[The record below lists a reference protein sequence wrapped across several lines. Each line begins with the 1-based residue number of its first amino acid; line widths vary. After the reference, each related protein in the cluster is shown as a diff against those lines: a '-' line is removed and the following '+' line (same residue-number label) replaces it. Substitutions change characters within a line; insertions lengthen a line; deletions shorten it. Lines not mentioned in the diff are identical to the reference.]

1 MCPNWGLDDEPT
13 PEEVARRE
21 AQREPIRQRARRRLD
36 RVREKL
42 PRLTKAQ
49 TAILVEM
56 MVDAYEAG
64 DVDRDQVACYEKHD
78 EAMERSRK
86 GVIARRRKS
95 KRMAIVKAFEAATA
109 SRKDVSV
116 EQLAQEH
123 GVSRATAYR
132 ALNMMSAG
140 KASSKARD

>member
-13 PEEVARRE
+13 PAEVARRE
-21 AQREPIRQRARRRLD
+21 AQREPIRQMSRGWLD
-36 RVREKL
+36 RVRDKL
-42 PRLTKAQ
+42 PRMTKAQ
-49 TAILVEM
+49 AALVVEL

-64 DVDRDQVACYEKHD
+64 DGDRDQVAWHEKQE

-95 KRMAIVKAFEAATA
+95 KRMAIVKAFESATA
-109 SRKDVSV
+109 ARKDVSV

-132 ALNMMSAG
+132 ALNMMSAA
-140 KASSKARD
+140 KAIHKARD